1 MTHLLTH
8 GAQDGGCRYTVGLQ
22 SCTMCLYGNRGV
34 SRMDKYIVEIDGEN
48 LFLDASGSKLALSV
62 KADNGYAVFCTEFP
76 LTPYTEPDLEQVRCA
91 AYEEGRNSL
100 LIEVQKAGKNTIKL
114 EEDEYYQRG
123 LEDAWEAA
131 RKICLNECDGGMTP
145 TEVNKIFGV
154 GFYRDALLESAS
166 EAIEKIRQYE
176 QEKEEIKIG
185 DEVRNIQ
192 YGWTAV
198 VSAIDRECMTLM
210 DTNGKLGD
218 GYDMNRFIKTGRC
231 FPEISE
237 VLKKMREE

>member
-1 MTHLLTH
+1 M
-8 GAQDGGCRYTVGLQ
+8 G
-22 SCTMCLYGNRGV
+22 
-34 SRMDKYIVEIDGEN
+34 KYIIELKRGETAYKTVDSN
-48 LFLDASGSKLALSV
+48 GTPLIQLLA
-62 KADNGYAVFCTEFP
+62 P
-76 LTPYTEPDLEQVRCA
+76 IPYTEPDLEQVRCA

-176 QEKEEIKIG
+176 QEKEKDRQARIEYNFDEIKDVLETTVKECNVSL
-185 DEVRNIQ
+185 DEIA
-192 YGWTAV
+192 AV
-198 VSAIDRECMTLM
+198 LE
-210 DTNGKLGD
+210 
-218 GYDMNRFIKTGRC
+218 
-231 FPEISE
+231 
-237 VLKKMREE
+237 KMREG